1 MSITKEELHK
11 MIEHLN
17 DDDRTS
23 AYEFLYFLLSRP
35 ARRLS
40 WEEIDKLPPDTEPLS
55 KEEKQQIE
63 AMGEC
68 IAMEKA
74 IDEYNL

>member
-17 DDDRTS
+17 DDDRAS
-23 AYEFLYFLLSRP
+23 AYEFLYFLLSRTN
-35 ARRLS
+35 RRLS

-55 KEEKQQIE
+55 KEEKRQIDT
-63 AMGEC
+63 MGEC
-68 IAMEKA
+68 IA
-74 IDEYNL
+74 L